1 MKLIVSTLFLLSFV
15 SQVALADSF
24 YTLQLSAA
32 PAQHKNLTTYLA
44 LPKMHS
50 ENFGDGKD
58 FIYLGHF
65 DSEQE
70 AKTILQQLHTQQPEL
85 KTYQP
90 VIVELF
96 TNKPAAVEKQ
106 MAQKQIVQKKFATE
120 SPRAPVT
127 NKQETTKPSTPNSSA
142 QTEKNQQQPIYTV
155 ALAAFEYEERLRS
168 FIHKYSSNDLYC
180 RQKNNGLYAVYW
192 GIFNSYNHAKQ
203 GRDIAEKIP
212 DIKPYIVKFN
222 DNDLS
227 NCNTYTNAAAAI
239 ISDSLT

>member
-1 MKLIVSTLFLLSFV
+1 MKVIVSTVFLLSFV

-50 ENFGDGKD
+50 ENFGDGQD

-96 TNKPAAVEKQ
+96 TNRSAAVEKQ
-106 MAQKQIVQKKFATE
+106 MAQKKTATE

-127 NKQETTKPSTPNSSA
+127 NKQETTKPSTPNNSA
-142 QTEKNQQQPIYTV
+142 KTEKNQQQPIYTV
-155 ALAAFEYEERLRS
+155 ALAAFEYEERLLS
-168 FIHKYSSNDLYC
+168 FIKKYSSNDLYC

-222 DNDLS
+222 DHDLS